1 MNEIRMFDNVV
12 FPILFCSVDCV
23 EIFLKRQ
30 ESYQSLVYSLLKQFH
45 SRQSKMDKVEAD
57 AVKEKK
63 NAPQVSLTSKVENKT
78 DKDSTLTKYVCDD
91 EDLSYNKWKLE
102 LAWLTK
108 ALEPAL
114 QLCRWALPTGL
125 FKSSYDLSND
135 IACTLQLCMAYNLM
149 Q

>member
-1 MNEIRMFDNVV
+1 MKSECLINVV

-23 EIFLKRQ
+23 ENFLKRQ
-30 ESYQSLVYSLLKQFH
+30 ESYQSLVYSLLKRCH
-45 SRQSKMDKVEAD
+45 SQQSNMDKVEAD
-57 AVKEKK
+57 AVKEEK
-63 NAPQVSLTSKVENKT
+63 NAPQVSLTSKVEKKT
-78 DKDSTLTKYVCDD
+78 YKDPGLTKYVSDD
-91 EDLSYNKWKLE
+91 EDLSDNKWKLE

-125 FKSSYDLSND
+125 FMSSYDLSND
-135 IACTLQLCMAYNLM
+135 IACTKWLCMAYNLM